1 MHRKRSSCLCGYEG
15 RVDKV
20 NEHKKRC
27 RGLSVIKE
35 LIEENKKLKI
45 INADA
50 NEKIYEMREDIKK
63 PDEKIVEYTKNIE
76 DIKKREEKIV
86 QDTKNIE
93 DMRKQDTS
101 GFAYIIRERE
111 FLRMNENVF
120 KVGKCEDIVKR
131 FKNYPNGSEL
141 VKYYKTSDRHAFE
154 KLFLMDLKN
163 SNAVHRKD
171 IGNEYF
177 EADVGVILGIFEN
190 LVKKELK

>member
-1 MHRKRSSCLCGYEG
+1 MYRRNRSSCLCGYEG

-27 RGLSVIKE
+27 RGFPIIKE
-35 LIEENKKLKI
+35 LIEQNKKLKTI
-45 INADA
+45 IAAHGWNMNTLNS
-50 NEKIYEMREDIKK
+50 NEKISEIREDTKK
-63 PDEKIVEYTKNIE
+63 
-76 DIKKREEKIV
+76 
-86 QDTKNIE
+86 IE
-93 DMRKQDTS
+93 DMKKQDTS

-154 KLFLMDLKN
+154 KLFLMELKN
-163 SNAVHRKD
+163 SNIKHRKD
-171 IGNEYF
+171 VGSEYF
-177 EADVGVILGIFEN
+177 EGDISVILGILESV
-190 LVKKELK
+190 VKKELVQ